1 MSQLGCNPYL
11 LNLIPV
17 FNIADPSNS
26 STSGIAGT
34 ATSIET
40 TLNTT
45 THTLNIDTIQAFTNG
60 QTIQVNNDLEINGN
74 LDINGE
80 LTVTDNVQMNA
91 NLTVTQDITCQ
102 TLFQLS
108 DARRKK
114 DIVSIGG
121 PDALSTLCQ
130 LQGVHY
136 TLDGKPSIG
145 FLAQEVEKVLP
156 EAVSVTNGTYAIDYS
171 KIIPLLVEAVK
182 EIAKKLPS

>member
-17 FNIADPSNS
+17 FNVADPSN
-26 STSGIAGT
+26 TSASISGS

-45 THTLNIDTIQAFTNG
+45 THTLNIDTIQAFTSG
-60 QTIQVNNDLEINGN
+60 ETIQVNGDLQV
-74 LDINGE
+74 NGE
-80 LTVTDNVQMNA
+80 LIVTDNVQMDA

-102 TLFQLS
+102 TLFQIS

-114 DIVSIGG
+114 DIVSIDGS
-121 PDALSTLCQ
+121 DALSTLCQ

-136 TLDGKPSIG
+136 TIDGKPSIG

-182 EIAKKLPS
+182 EIAKKLPT